1 VVLVSHDRRFLE
13 NVTTRIVSLRG
24 GVADVYPGGFRDF
37 ERFGAKPG
45 APPERKEKNEK
56 NAKNEKHERAETGP
70 GSNAGKKEKD
80 KAVEKFE
87 EQKQAARLL
96 EKKKRRVKELEASIA
111 VGEKELDA
119 LRGRLKEAPGDDW
132 EKLANMAQ
140 EEQTLA
146 RKVDAMLVEWARL
159 SEELQ

>member
-1 VVLVSHDRRFLE
+1 VILVSHDRRFLE
-13 NVTTRIVSLRG
+13 NVTTRIVRLRDG
-24 GVADVYPGGFRDF
+24 EADVYPGGFRDY
-37 ERFGAKPG
+37 ERTLEKAQARGDDQKKKERERSEAAGA
-45 APPERKEKNEK
+45 EKND
-56 NAKNEKHERAETGP
+56 
-70 GSNAGKKEKD
+70 GKVSKD

-87 EQKQAARLL
+87 EQRQAARLV

-132 EKLANMAQ
+132 EKLANMAK
-140 EEQTLA
+140 EEQTLT
-146 RKVDAMLVEWARL
+146 RRVDAMLVEWARL